1 MNRKIF
7 KKITILLLVVFATF
21 FSLKTKINAVT
32 TYKAG
37 GLLPFRKSYYEAKE
51 GGPYYYYLC
60 YYYWNGANCNEKSNS
75 KTDGD
80 VPRNAFQRKLRNIG
94 IYYIYTDNVYEQAY
108 CIEPGSDIP
117 FSAANPDGRF
127 YDATPI
133 ANPKTGVH
141 NFDQVQQL
149 LTFAPK
155 LDTSVLGNLMEQFK
169 DVNDWKNHK
178 TGLFEPVYDEIFAA
192 QEIIWELV
200 TGQRDSFKA
209 DAPERANYMY
219 SSNINQH
226 DSFYNVVINS
236 TQNNDLTTLRGA
248 YKNLR
253 KAAHNAFEVY
263 PGDSDSNYRF
273 SSDTK
278 TSSNTYKMN
287 WDDNKKQFYLKVEDE
302 NENYKYWEIDKVGS
316 SLSATITSNKIIEI
330 ISKSSISKEN
340 AEKVGIK
347 VKNNHTASS
356 NAIAF
361 KQLKDEKNYQ
371 NVIKVVGTTKNS
383 AIYVYTPK
391 YQLKVVKVDAD
402 DSDTKIEGAKFY
414 VCNNS
419 LCGSSNAIETITT
432 NENGEAICNKL
443 ERPGTYYIKEAE
455 APTGYLSD
463 DKTYSV
469 LVTKENETYTSSYA
483 TQEIKNK
490 QSEFTLN
497 KKVWDEDSGS
507 EITLPETSEYDEEGN
522 YIGPKFVV
530 SYGKKYLVF
539 DSTEDGVYT
548 YKDEV
553 DSLDEATKLKTFN
566 GSFKITKMPSCKYYL
581 TEQEAPKGQTL
592 PKNPS
597 INIDVC
603 SEGNEANFVNG
614 FTGLEF
620 TKRSETGQV
629 LSGGEFTL
637 QVKENNY
644 YKDIL
649 LKESKPGLY
658 YYEKGLTEE
667 DESATYIFKTGDGTD
682 ISIGK
687 AFFKNLPS
695 GEYRI
700 IEKSAPDGYELI
712 EDKDSTSIVSI
723 SDASK
728 DTNYTVEMVNRKINT
743 SGGEASAELVVTI
756 TTGRLIINYALVIG
770 GLVALLVIIYLVRK
784 KIKK

>member
-7 KKITILLLVVFATF
+7 KKFTILLLVVFATF
-21 FSLKTKINAVT
+21 FSLKTKINAAT
-32 TYKAG
+32 IKYKAG
-37 GLLPFRKSYYEAKE
+37 GLIPFRYSYYENQ
-51 GGPYYYYLC
+51 GNGPYYYYVC
-60 YYYWNGANCNEKSNS
+60 HFDWSSSNCSEANSNPPYDS
-75 KTDGD
+75 
-80 VPRNAFQRKLRNIG
+80 FQRNLRNIG
-94 IYYIYTDNVYEQAY
+94 IYYMIDSSSSGYEHAY
-108 CIEPGSDIP
+108 CIEPGVNIP
-117 FSAANPDGRF
+117 YQENGT

-133 ANPKTGVH
+133 IKPGDNNQVH
-141 NFDQVQQL
+141 NLGQIQQL
-149 LTFAPK
+149 LTFAEK
-155 LDTSVLGNLMEQFK
+155 LPSDEIDELRKKFKKIDTWNSNYSKNSFK
-169 DVNDWKNHK
+169 DA
-178 TGLFEPVYDEIFAA
+178 YDRVFAA

-200 TGQRDSFKA
+200 TDQRKTFKLPK
-209 DAPERANYMY
+209 PERADNVYGKK
-219 SSNINQH
+219 
-226 DSFYNVVINS
+226 SFYNEILNKNNQVSVIK
-236 TQNNDLTTLRGA
+236 TEYERLIDA
-248 YKNLR
+248 V
-253 KAAHNAFEVY
+253 HNAFEVY
-263 PGDSDSNYRF
+263 PGRGNYKF

-287 WDDNKKQFYLKVEDE
+287 WDDNKKQFYLQVEDE

-316 SLSATITSNKIIEI
+316 SLSATITSNKKIEI

-347 VKNNHTASS
+347 VKNNRTGDY
-356 NAIAF
+356 NAMAF
-361 KQLKDEKNYQ
+361 RQNGNTNYQ

-383 AIYVYTPK
+383 AIYVYTPT

-419 LCGSSNAIETITT
+419 SCGKSNAIETITT

-483 TQEIKNK
+483 IQEIKNK

-497 KKVWDEDSGS
+497 KKVWDEDSES

-597 INIDVC
+597 IDIDVC

-687 AFFKNLPS
+687 AFFKNLPA

-723 SDASK
+723 SDANK